1 MGIEE
6 SHFTSTSR
14 DKVPFSVE
22 SLATF
27 PEDTCS
33 GDNFLDA
40 STASEEADS
49 SFNSSPRIKHC
60 GSAPSKIGSLYA
72 ESQESSKLEESF
84 VQSPS
89 SLRRRQHRSLTTSQ
103 RYPRKSGGGVS
114 FSDNRLSHGDRSPS
128 GQMPWVPALS
138 LIYHSSK
145 PGTGQKSANTNQ
157 GWVLVLKTAKSSD
170 RCLGDD
176 RS

>member
-14 DKVPFSVE
+14 DEVPCSLE
-22 SLATF
+22 SMTLF

-33 GDNFLDA
+33 GNNVLDV

-60 GSAPSKIGSLYA
+60 SSAPSKIASLYA
-72 ESQESSKLEESF
+72 ESQESLKLEESF

-103 RYPRKSGGGVS
+103 RYPRQSGGGV
-114 FSDNRLSHGDRSPS
+114 FFR
-128 GQMPWVPALS
+128 Q
-138 LIYHSSK
+138 
-145 PGTGQKSANTNQ
+145 
-157 GWVLVLKTAKSSD
+157 
-170 RCLGDD
+170 
-176 RS
+176 